1 MARRERRH
9 LRKRYE
15 EIVRVLV
22 SYGFDWF
29 TTQSGLGQTLGRLSK
44 RKDHP
49 KARGHTQP
57 ERVRLALEEL
67 GPTFIKL
74 GQALSTRPDLLP
86 PDYIAE
92 LSKLQDQAPHVAYSD
107 IALVIEHELGGK
119 PDEVFQMF
127 AVQARAAASIGQVHD
142 AVLKDGTRVVVKV
155 RRPGIEPL
163 VEEDLAIL
171 GDLARLLSKNSPIGK
186 QYDLQGWVDEFAFT
200 LRNELDYTREG
211 RNADRIRQNFAEDQS
226 LHVPTIYWDYSTN
239 RVLTMEEVSGI
250 KISDL
255 DALDAAGIDRR
266 ELAERCGRIAVEQA
280 LDHGFYHADPHP
292 GNFFVMPD
300 GAIALLDY
308 GMVGQLDDRLRQSI
322 VRLAL
327 AFTAED
333 PDRMIDE
340 LLALG
345 AAPGPIDRRALRR
358 DLDHLLQRYHGRTL
372 GEVTAAQIFTDTN
385 ELSRRHH
392 LQLPG
397 DLTLLVRVAA
407 MEEGLGAHLYPGFN
421 LSEFAKPHLKRF
433 WQRSHSLR
441 VITRRAREG
450 AIEMADV
457 YLDIP
462 RRLRHLL
469 VQMDRG
475 ELTTTSRLEIP
486 EEVANRFEH
495 AANRLAVSVIAG
507 AATIG
512 LSVLASVYRPTN
524 SGGIGVFMLRATL
537 ALAIVCCVW
546 LLGAFWR
553 SRR

>member
-1 MARRERRH
+1 M
-9 LRKRYE
+9 
-15 EIVRVLV
+15 LV